1 MSASTKE
8 PCSHCDLVHEGDCPN
23 LLDDMQQDWP
33 TAEPGWEERFRDKN
47 GVIRMDWIAE
57 AME

>member
-1 MSASTKE
+1 
-8 PCSHCDLVHEGDCPN
+8 
-23 LLDDMQQDWP
+23 MQQDWP